1 MWEISVSGQVVKQT
15 AGVSEVKRGE
25 SSPNPAKLRELSR
38 PEVAEQ
44 LINSRPDCPE
54 KIVKL
59 EP

>member
-38 PEVAEQ
+38 PEVA
-44 LINSRPDCPE
+44 
-54 KIVKL
+54 
-59 EP
+59 